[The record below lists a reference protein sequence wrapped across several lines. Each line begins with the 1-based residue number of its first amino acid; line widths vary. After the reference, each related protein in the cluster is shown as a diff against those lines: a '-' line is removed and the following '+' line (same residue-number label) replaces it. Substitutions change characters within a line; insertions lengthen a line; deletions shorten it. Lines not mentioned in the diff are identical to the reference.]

1 MRLVVEYVSAQVW
14 NGANVVKI
22 FEVMGMIIKDD
33 DGDNGEEGNTF
44 VEWYMPCLKYIYREI
59 KRRYPGTTLMVF
71 TRGPR

>member
-1 MRLVVEYVSAQVW
+1 MKELMRLVVEYVSAQVW

-44 VEWYMPCLKYIYREI
+44 VEWYMPCLK
-59 KRRYPGTTLMVF
+59 
-71 TRGPR
+71 